1 MLEDE
6 QIFAILTKAMDPEAA
21 CKALI
26 DAANEAGGKDNISA
40 VYVRIL
46 GKEPVKGTLRD
57 TVKRFS
63 LLRLISPKAPDKKE

>member
-6 QIFAILTKAMDPEAA
+6 QLFAILSKEEDPQAA

-40 VYVRIL
+40 VCVRIP
-46 GKEPVKGTLRD
+46 GKEPAKGTFRD

-63 LLRLISPKAPDKKE
+63 LLRLINPKSSENKE